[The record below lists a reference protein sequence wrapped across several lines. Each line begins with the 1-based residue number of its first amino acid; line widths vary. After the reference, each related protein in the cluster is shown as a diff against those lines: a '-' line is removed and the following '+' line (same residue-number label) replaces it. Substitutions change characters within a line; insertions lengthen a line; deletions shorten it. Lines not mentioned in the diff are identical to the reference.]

1 MASIFRPRAKIA
13 NSMLDA
19 IKKRKKYLIPL
30 AVIFFIGLALFSI
43 LIILTGRLPKTD
55 DTIFQHQILP
65 YHTLFDW
72 VIYRYQNWSG
82 RIFPEAFV
90 YIFSPAPIYFWKIV
104 SIVTYAVFTVMIF
117 LYYRLFDSHHN
128 KQKDLTML
136 ALAFCIPF
144 LMHTDVLRFGIF
156 WVTGSMN
163 YFWIATLGLVG
174 FYPIAYYVARHRLA
188 HWAVIALGM
197 LASII
202 ASCSQEQVGAILAGL
217 SFIFLIYELYMHKKK
232 GSPLPMYLVIATLVI
247 FVSFL
252 IGIIAPGNAI
262 RLRLETLHWLPDFYT
277 IALPQHIE
285 YGFRWFLEATINH
298 SGFLLALSWGLL
310 ALLFIKKH
318 NKTKLQNVITYLLV
332 FFCLAIPL
340 NVYSLVGHWFSFYAV
355 WKPMLPNMLSY
366 ITFIPWS
373 VAIMIT
379 IAAPII
385 LFGKENKG
393 RLISLLY
400 LTAFASIGLLTM
412 SPTMYA
418 SGWRTLFVPSVVL
431 VLITYLLV
439 SEVIDKY
446 TKYKYH
452 LATAIIVIALLD
464 YSYLALRL
472 IHKLIS

>member
-1 MASIFRPRAKIA
+1 
-13 NSMLDA
+13 MLDA
-19 IKKRKKYLIPL
+19 IKKRKKYLIPI
-30 AVIFFIGLALFSI
+30 AIIFFVGLALFSI

-104 SIVTYAVFTVMIF
+104 SIVTYAVFTAMIF
-117 LYYRLFDSHHN
+117 LYYRLFYNNRN
-128 KQKDLTML
+128 KQKDLLML
-136 ALAFCIPF
+136 ALAFCVPF

-163 YFWIATLGLVG
+163 YFWIATLGLIG
-174 FYPIAYYVARHRLA
+174 FYPIAYYVARRRLA
-188 HWAVIALGM
+188 HRVVIGLGM
-197 LASII
+197 LASIV

-217 SFIFLIYELYMHKKK
+217 SFAFLLYEVYRRKKK
-232 GSPLPMYLVIATLVI
+232 NSPLSTYLIIATAVI
-247 FVSFL
+247 IVSFL
-252 IGIIAPGNAI
+252 IGVLAPGNAV
-262 RLRLETLHWLPDFYT
+262 RLKLETLHWLPDFYT

-285 YGFRWFLEATINH
+285 YGYRWFLEATVNH
-298 SGFLLALSWGLL
+298 TGLLLTISWGLL
-310 ALLFIKKH
+310 ALLFIKKQ
-318 NKTKLQNVITYLLV
+318 NKTKLQNITTYFLIIL
-332 FFCLAIPL
+332 CLITLAKGYQPIG
-340 NVYSLVGHWFSFYAV
+340 YWFNFYAT
-355 WKPMLPNMLSY
+355 WKPKLPNMLSY
-366 ITFIPWS
+366 LTFTPWL
-373 VAIMIT
+373 VALIGT

-400 LTAFASIGLLTM
+400 IAAFASIGLLTT

-418 SGWRTLFVPSVVL
+418 SGWRTLFVPSVVFI
-431 VLITYLLV
+431 LITYLLL

-446 TKYKYH
+446 ARNKH
-452 LATAIIVIALLD
+452 ILSSIIALFALFG
-464 YSYLALRL
+464 YVYIALRL
-472 IHKLIS
+472 IHSLIV

>member
-1 MASIFRPRAKIA
+1 
-13 NSMLDA
+13 MLDA

-30 AVIFFIGLALFSI
+30 AIIFFVGIALFSI

-55 DTIFQHQILP
+55 DIIFQTQILP
-65 YHTLFDW
+65 YHTIFDW

-82 RIFPEAFV
+82 RIFPESFV
-90 YIFSPAPIYFWKIV
+90 YIFSTAPLYLWKIV
-104 SIVTYAVFTVMIF
+104 TIVVYAVFTAMIF
-117 LYYRLFDSHHN
+117 LYYRLFDSNRN
-128 KQKDLTML
+128 KQKDLIML
-136 ALAFCIPF
+136 TLAFCIPF

-174 FYPIAYYVARHRLA
+174 FYPIAYYVARRRLA
-188 HWAVIALGM
+188 HWVVIALGM

-202 ASCSQEQVGAILAGL
+202 ASCSQEQVGIILAGL
-217 SFIFLIYELYMHKKK
+217 SFAFLLYELYERKKK
-232 GSPLPMYLVIATLVI
+232 NSPLPVYLIIATAVI
-247 FVSFL
+247 IASFL
-252 IGIIAPGNAI
+252 VGVLAPGNAI
-262 RLRLETLHWLPDFYT
+262 RLKLETLHWLPDFYT
-277 IALPQHIE
+277 IALSQHIE
-285 YGFRWFLEATINH
+285 YGYRWFLEATINH
-298 SGFLLALSWGLL
+298 TGFLLAISWGLL
-310 ALLFIKKH
+310 ALLFIKKQ
-318 NKTKLQNVITYLLV
+318 NKTKLQNVATYMLV

-340 NVYSLVGHWFSFYAV
+340 NVYSPIGYWFNFYAT
-355 WKPMLPNMLSY
+355 WKPTLPNILSY
-366 ITFIPWS
+366 VTFIPWLF
-373 VAIMIT
+373 ALIGT

-385 LFGKENKG
+385 LYGRENKG

-400 LTAFASIGLLTM
+400 LAAFASIGLLTM

-418 SGWRTLFVPSVVL
+418 SGWRILFVPSVVL

-446 TKYKYH
+446 AKYKYH